1 MSKYSSLAP
10 NWDTSSFGHPSDHAP
25 LHRSALGEHLAH
37 CSAQRGG
44 LQRLGHG
51 AVSVRRL
58 VAGRFVTAA
67 LVLTLLVG
75 ASLMAL

>member
-1 MSKYSSLAP
+1 MSKYSSLAS
-10 NWDTSSFGHPSDHAP
+10 NSDTSSCGYPSDQAP
-25 LHRSALGEHLAH
+25 LQHAALGDHLAH

-44 LQRLGHG
+44 LQRLGNG
-51 AVSVRRL
+51 AVSLRRL

-75 ASLMAL
+75 ASVMAL